1 MSFMDLIR
9 QRYSVRAY
17 KPDPVEAEKLQ
28 QVLEAVRWAPSACN
42 RQPYQLIVMDTA
54 KYAVDLKQ
62 IYHRSWFYSQAPYV
76 IAICGLTQEAWRR
89 GDGHNY
95 QYVDAAIAMD
105 HLILAATELGLGTC
119 WVAAFD
125 VQAAREVLGLPL
137 NVEPIAFT
145 PLGYPADEPGP
156 KDRKEVDELVRYGR
170 W

>member
-1 MSFMDLIR
+1 MLFFDLIK

-17 KPDPVEAEKLQ
+17 KPDPVEDDKFQ
-28 QVLEAVRWAPSACN
+28 QVLEAARWAPSACN
-42 RQPYQLIVMDTA
+42 RQPYQLIVLNTA
-54 KYAVDLKQ
+54 ERAADLKQ

-89 GDGHNY
+89 RDGHNY
-95 QYVDAAIAMD
+95 QFVDAAIAMD

-125 VQAAREVLGLPL
+125 VEAARQVLGLPL

-145 PLGYPADEPGP
+145 PLGYPADELGS
-156 KDRKEVDELVRYGR
+156 KNRKSLGELVRYER